1 MTGNFLGQ
9 CEGLKLFAFVACW
22 TVEKNN
28 YSFCFL
34 QLRNGGYMS
43 AVVSRT
49 GRLRKAFLTNDIN
62 LCLDYFRKLVR
73 GK

>member
-1 MTGNFLGQ
+1 MDNFLDQ
-9 CEGLKLFAFVACW
+9 CEGLKLFAFAACR

-34 QLRNGGYMS
+34 QLRNGCYMS
-43 AVVSRT
+43 VAVSRT
-49 GRLRKAFLTNDIN
+49 GRLKKAFMTNDMN
-62 LCLDYFRKLVR
+62 LCLDYFERLSR